1 MHGVLSVTVLI
12 ILYANFGWG
21 GGGGGV
27 FDSALLKNEVMVLY
41 ASKELRGK
49 SP

>member
-1 MHGVLSVTVLI
+1 MHEVLSVTVLI

-21 GGGGGV
+21 G
-27 FDSALLKNEVMVLY
+27 FATALLKNEIMVLY
-41 ASKELRGK
+41 GSEDLRGK